1 MSLQDAIMSG
11 DNKAVEELLKG
22 HVLEDDLNKGINTS
36 EKRSTQ
42 NNVFNMMDTSSKP
55 PEVYEQITDTLKKYK
70 QRYEQVNALNKTT
83 EGQKLPLEIVGEIA
97 KMLGVKK
104 KNPTEWANKGG
115 KKTKKRL
122 MKQRKSK
129 KTKSKK
135 SKRTNKRKPRN

>member
-1 MSLQDAIMSG
+1 MSLHDAIMSG

-22 HVLEDDLNKGINTS
+22 RVLEDDLNKGINTS

-83 EGQKLPLEIVGEIA
+83 EGQKLPLEIISEIA
-97 KMLGVKK
+97 KNLGMEKK
-104 KNPTEWANKGG
+104 DLEEWANKGG

-135 SKRTNKRKPRN
+135 SKRTNKRKPRK